1 MVAPGVPHRRPF
13 RFGVGPGAIALGS
26 AGTWRDFA
34 RRIEDLGYATLSVGD
49 HLVGGHGP
57 VAAIAAAAEATTRLR
72 VGALTFCNDYRH
84 PVVLAQE
91 AATLDLLSDGRLELG
106 IGAGWMRADYE
117 RAGIP
122 LDPAGERVE
131 RLAEAIT
138 VIKGCF
144 AGEPLT
150 FDGAHYRIDGHV
162 GRPAP
167 VQRPHPPILVGGA
180 GPKVL
185 TLAARKADI
194 VGLNVNLRAGHLGP
208 EMGPSATPRRHRG
221 QGRADRGGGRRAR
234 GTTRAPGL
242 RPRRRRRIARR
253 DRPGRRG
260 RGPVARRDGG
270 RGGGLAPPPRRQRR
284 RGGGRARGAP
294 RDARHLLRQR
304 RGRRRRIP
312 GARGGAAGGQVKS
325 LISPAEPR
333 SRA

>member
-1 MVAPGVPHRRPF
+1 MPAEMVAPVVPHRRPF
-13 RFGVGPGAIALGS
+13 RFGVGPGAITVGS
-26 AGTWRDFA
+26 AGAWRDFA
-34 RRIEDLGYATLSVGD
+34 RRIEDLGYSTLSVGD

-144 AGEPLT
+144 TGEPLR
-150 FDGAHYRIDGHV
+150 FAGAHYRIDGHV

-180 GPKVL
+180 GPRVL
-185 TLAARKADI
+185 TLAAREADI

-208 EMGPSATPRRHRG
+208 EMGPSATRAATEAKVALIAAEAA
-221 QGRADRGGGRRAR
+221 GRAAPPELQIYVHAVAIGRAAVGVEAAAR
-234 GTTRAPGL
+234 SLGVTPGEAAESPHVLAGSVDAVVAALEERRVRLGISYVSVGADAAVSLAPV
-242 RPRRRRRIARR
+242 
-253 DRPGRRG
+253 
-260 RGPVARRDGG
+260 VAR
-270 RGGGLAPPPRRQRR
+270 LA
-284 RGGGRARGAP
+284 G
-294 RDARHLLRQR
+294 
-304 RGRRRRIP
+304 
-312 GARGGAAGGQVKS
+312 K
-325 LISPAEPR
+325 
-333 SRA
+333 